1 MNIDFSGMGG
11 YSKELLDA
19 AKSTPN
25 IIKTDDDSRLREQ
38 TDAFEALIIKNMLD
52 TALKMDESLFPK
64 APGHDIY
71 HSMYKDTLSESLSG
85 SFGFSDLLYDY
96 LKDLQ
101 GKQGVKGEA

>member
-1 MNIDFSGMGG
+1 MGG

-71 HSMYKDTLSESLSG
+71 ESMYRDTLSESLSG